1 MAKKETS
8 TIEVHFQN
16 DWFSGAKLYRK
27 VHNPHI
33 LPDSVVDKLPSSA
46 KIMKDG
52 KLVDV
57 EDVRNIVEDDELAE
71 TEKKEATVVVP
82 PKVNKGEIKL

>member
-8 TIEVHFQN
+8 TIEVHLQN
-16 DWFSGAKLYRK
+16 DWYSGARLYRK
-27 VHNPHI
+27 VENPHI
-33 LPDSVVDKLPSSA
+33 LPDSVIDKLPSSA

-57 EDVRNIVEDDELAE
+57 EEVRNIVEDDELA
-71 TEKKEATVVVP
+71 KKETAEGTVKVP
-82 PKVNKGEIKL
+82 AEVKKSDIKL